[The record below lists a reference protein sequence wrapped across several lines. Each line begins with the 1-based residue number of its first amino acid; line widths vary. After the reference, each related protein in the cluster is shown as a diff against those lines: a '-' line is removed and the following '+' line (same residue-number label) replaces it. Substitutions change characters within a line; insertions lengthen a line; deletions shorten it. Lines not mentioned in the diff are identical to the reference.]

1 METHHFQADAQQILK
16 LVTHSIYSDKEV
28 FLRELLSN
36 ASDALDKARF
46 LSMQNEDL
54 RGVDEPSIRVSLDE
68 ENHTITIE
76 DDGVGM
82 TREEVIENLG
92 TIAQSGTK
100 SFSEKLNNAESIES
114 LIGQFGVG
122 FYSAFMVAEKV
133 VVESLSMQNDAAPII
148 WESEGGASF
157 SLSEGS
163 KEERG
168 TRITLHIN
176 KDDAENFCND
186 YQIKQIIKKHSE
198 FIQWPIVMEEERI
211 NQEKALWLRN
221 PSDITEEEYNTF
233 YKHITRNWDEPLC
246 TIHVKGEGISEYN
259 AILFIPK
266 KHSFQLD
273 NTGAGY
279 KVDLKLYQKRIKVL
293 DHANDLLPQ
302 WLRFVSGVVDS
313 SDIQLN
319 VSRELLQ
326 KTPIVK
332 AIQRKLISK
341 ILSKLEDLAK
351 EQPEE
356 YIAFWNDM
364 GHILKEGLHDSTPK
378 QEKALFNLFRCR
390 TTKSNGELRTLPEI
404 KEDRQE
410 GQEEI
415 WFLTDLDKDR
425 IGSRPI
431 LEGFKK
437 RELEVMLLSD
447 PVDEFVMMYKNQYD
461 EVPFKS
467 VAHGDLPEDE
477 ENETDEEK
485 SDRAKANMLIDWLG
499 DLLDDK
505 VSEVRVSNR
514 LTNSPSVL
522 VSQEG
527 ALSANMEAILR
538 AHNQDLPDTKRVLE
552 INPSHPMVKTLARLN
567 SDGKTELDTFAH
579 LLFDH
584 ASIAD
589 GKLEDPTGFAERLQA
604 LMEKAATNL

>member
-1 METHHFQADAQQILK
+1 METHNFQADAQQILK

-46 LSMQNEDL
+46 LSMQNESL
-54 RGVDEPSIRVSLDE
+54 RSSEEPSIKIELDT
-68 ENHTITIE
+68 ENSTITIE

-82 TREEVIENLG
+82 TRDEIIENLG

-100 SFSEKLNNAESIES
+100 SFSEKLDSADSIES

-122 FYSAFMVAEKV
+122 FYSAFMVADKV
-133 VVESLSMQNDAAPII
+133 VVESLSIQQDEKPIL

-157 SLSEGS
+157 ALTEGS
-163 KEERG
+163 RETRG
-168 TRITLHIN
+168 TKITLHIN
-176 KDDAENFCND
+176 KEDSEQFCND
-186 YQIKQIIKKHSE
+186 YQIKEIIKKHSE
-198 FIQWPIVMEEERI
+198 FIQWPILMEEERI

-221 PSDITEEEYNTF
+221 PDDITEEEYNAF
-233 YKHITRNWDEPLC
+233 YKHITKNWDDPLC
-246 TIHVKGEGISEYN
+246 TIHIKGEGISEYN

-273 NTGAGY
+273 NAGAGY
-279 KVDLKLYQKRIKVL
+279 KVDLKLYQKRVKVL

-302 WLRFVSGVVDS
+302 WLRFVSGAVDS

-319 VSRELLQ
+319 VSREILQ

-332 AIQRKLISK
+332 AIQKKLISK
-341 ILSKLEDLAK
+341 VLSKLEDLAK
-351 EQPEE
+351 NNPEE
-356 YIAFWNDM
+356 YISFWNDM
-364 GHILKEGLHDSTPK
+364 GHFLKEGLHDCTPK
-378 QEKALFNLFRCR
+378 QEKSLFKLFRCV
-390 TTKSNGELRTLPEI
+390 TTKSAGELRTLAEL
-404 KEDRQE
+404 KESRQE
-410 GQEEI
+410 GQEEL
-415 WFLTDLDKDR
+415 WFLTDLDKER
-425 IGSRPI
+425 IESRPI

-437 RELEVMLLSD
+437 RDLEVMLLSD

-461 EVPFKS
+461 DVPFKS

-477 ENETDEEK
+477 DNETEEEK
-485 SDRAKANMLIDWLG
+485 SDRAKANTLVDWLG
-499 DLLDDK
+499 DLLEDK

-538 AHNQDLPDTKRVLE
+538 AHNQAIPDTKRVLE
-552 INPSHPMVKTLARLN
+552 INPGHPMVKTLARLN
-567 SDGKTELDTFAH
+567 GEGKTDLDTFAQ

-589 GKLEDPTGFAERLQA
+589 GKLEDPTGFAERLQK
-604 LMEKAATNL
+604 LMEKAATNI